1 MVISIIFIVAVV
13 LTHSTTNYFL
23 FDPQGHIHHY
33 NGPDDIMN
41 SFIEYRLPFYQ
52 KRRDALLKQLK
63 EKLTILKNKA
73 NFLDSVISGKLNL
86 RNRPMKDVEEELKQL
101 GLVELP
107 RSPVDGSPVNF
118 DYLLNIPISGLTS
131 DKFDELHKDIDKV
144 DSELKSVQEKTSK
157 DLWIE
162 DLQQFREEFLKVGA
176 IGHEVKFSNI

>member
-1 MVISIIFIVAVV
+1 MFYFFDGLPPIYLFLLFISY
-13 LTHSTTNYFL
+13 LTYSTTNYFL

-33 NGPDDIMN
+33 TGPDDIMN

-52 KRRDALLKQLK
+52 QRRDAIIKQLK
-63 EKLTILKNKA
+63 EKLTVLKNKA

-86 RNRPMKDVEEELKQL
+86 RNKPMKEVEEELKQI

-107 RSPVDGSPVNF
+107 RSSVDGAPVNF

-131 DKFDELHKDIDKV
+131 DKFEELHKDINRLDN
-144 DSELKSVQEKTSK
+144 ELKSVQEKTSK

-162 DLQQFREEFLKVGA
+162 DLQQFREEFLKVG
-176 IGHEVKFSNI
+176 E